1 LTPIWTYAPLFIKEK
16 LKNGRLVIGGGA
28 AGMDFSLGVYAE
40 RNDLNLQEFPD
51 ASQIEVLKG
60 AREQGKYMHPD
71 LYDQD
76 SEKGIIQPIIR

>member
-1 LTPIWTYAPLFIKEK
+1 
-16 LKNGRLVIGGGA
+16 
-28 AGMDFSLGVYAE
+28 
-40 RNDLNLQEFPD
+40 LQEFPD